1 MSNARTKDNSGYS
14 LGVLPLSIPN
24 REVKP
29 YSADG
34 NAFVGEY
41 VAAFVLLY
49 KFNIYKI

>member
-14 LGVLPLSIPN
+14 LGFLLIAIPN

-34 NAFVGEY
+34 TAFVGEY
-41 VAAFVLLY
+41 VDAFVLLY
-49 KFNIYKI
+49 MFDIYKI